1 MVGAVG
7 WDFESSVERAWQRFP
22 SRLADR
28 LAELA
33 VGELLVLDASTAG
46 ENGGLPFVA
55 FLGEGAGRFEAEV
68 SSNAYLHARH
78 AIDAHGDASLQERG
92 WRSRTPFSLHRDRR
106 TARTRGGG
114 CCRARRC
121 SRRQLPLAELP
132 FVGTVDGPHLTR
144 KAICPRGDHHVEMGP
159 ARQRANGPFPP
170 AAPAR
175 GSDEHDAVPHAVGR
189 PRAGRPDRRAVRSRP
204 IRDAS
209 PRRHHRSSST
219 NGSATRSR
227 GIGSAAPWTKA
238 RHRGPTSSPVRRRRQ
253 PPPTPGPVGSCGC
266 GCVR

>member
-114 CCRARRC
+114 CCRALRC

-132 FVGTVDGPHLTR
+132 FVGTVDGPHPLERRYVLAGTTTSR
-144 KAICPRGDHHVEMGP
+144 WVRHGSRDGSGTAKG
-159 ARQRANGPFPP
+159 QRA
-170 AAPAR
+170 
-175 GSDEHDAVPHAVGR
+175 V
-189 PRAGRPDRRAVRSRP
+189 
-204 IRDAS
+204 
-209 PRRHHRSSST
+209 SSS
-219 NGSATRSR
+219 R
-227 GIGSAAPWTKA
+227 
-238 RHRGPTSSPVRRRRQ
+238 TSQGVR
-253 PPPTPGPVGSCGC
+253 
-266 GCVR
+266 

>member
-7 WDFESSVERAWQRFP
+7 WDFESSVERAWQVPKPVGGSIGRTRRRRAPRPQREHSRRERRF
-22 SRLADR
+22 
-28 LAELA
+28 
-33 VGELLVLDASTAG
+33 T
-46 ENGGLPFVA
+46 
-55 FLGEGAGRFEAEV
+55 LGEGAGRFEAAV
-68 SSNAYLHARH
+68 SNNAYLHARH
-78 AIDAHGDASLQERG
+78 AIDAHGDALLQERG

-132 FVGTVDGPHLTR
+132 FVGTVDGPHPLEGR
-144 KAICPRGDHHVEMGP
+144 YVVERGD
-159 ARQRANGPFPP
+159 
-170 AAPAR
+170 
-175 GSDEHDAVPHAVGR
+175 
-189 PRAGRPDRRAVRSRP
+189 
-204 IRDAS
+204 
-209 PRRHHRSSST
+209 HRSSST

>member
-114 CCRARRC
+114 CCRALRC

-132 FVGTVDGPHLTR
+132 FVGTVDGPHPLERRYVLAGTTT
-144 KAICPRGDHHVEMGP
+144 PRWVRHGSRDGSGT
-159 ARQRANGPFPP
+159 AKGQRA
-170 AAPAR
+170 
-175 GSDEHDAVPHAVGR
+175 V
-189 PRAGRPDRRAVRSRP
+189 
-204 IRDAS
+204 
-209 PRRHHRSSST
+209 SSS
-219 NGSATRSR
+219 R
-227 GIGSAAPWTKA
+227 
-238 RHRGPTSSPVRRRRQ
+238 TSQGVR
-253 PPPTPGPVGSCGC
+253 
-266 GCVR
+266 